1 RHCCCSAA
9 VVVYSCKNWCG
20 RNAFWDALMLKQLLR
35 LCFELVKRSPSS
47 NLPGTR
53 VSWHRRATRRAG
65 TLILIAAADPAS
77 AARGL
82 GQAWLWPRS
91 RLALARDIVAA
102 AACQVGLGIDVSAW
116 ALLEHL
122 RTLPGCARN
131 CRSHLCADA

>member
-1 RHCCCSAA
+1 
-9 VVVYSCKNWCG
+9 
-20 RNAFWDALMLKQLLR
+20 MLKQLLR

-65 TLILIAAADPAS
+65 TLILIAAADPTSIAAADPTS

-91 RLALARDIVAA
+91 QPRLALARDIVAA

-122 RTLPGCARN
+122 RTFPGCAQN
-131 CRSHLCADA
+131 CRSQPCADARV